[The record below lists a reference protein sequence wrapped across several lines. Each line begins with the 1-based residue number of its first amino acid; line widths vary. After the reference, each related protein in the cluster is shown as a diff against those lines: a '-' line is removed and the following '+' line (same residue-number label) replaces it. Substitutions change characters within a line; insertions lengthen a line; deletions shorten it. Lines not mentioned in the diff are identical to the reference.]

1 MQGYT
6 HTRHSV
12 RISVNPVFLENQS
25 IPEDNQFLWA
35 YHVRIENLSKEDLRL
50 RKRHWTITDAL
61 GRIQEVCGDG
71 VVGEQPNLQPGESFE
86 YTSGTPLPTSSG
98 IMAGFY
104 VMEKQNG
111 EKVEIE
117 IPVFSLDSPHDVT
130 SVH

>member
-12 RISVNPVFLENQS
+12 RITVNPVYLENQS
-25 IPEDNQFLWA
+25 VPEDNQFLWA
-35 YHVRIENLSKEDLRL
+35 YHVRIENLSKEGLLLR
-50 RKRHWTITDAL
+50 RRYWKIIDGF
-61 GRIQEVCGDG
+61 GRVQEIWGDG
-71 VVGEQPNLQPGESFE
+71 VVGEQPNLEPGESFE

-104 VMEKQNG
+104 VMEKKDG
-111 EKVEIE
+111 EEVEVEI
-117 IPVFSLDSPHDVT
+117 PAFSLDSPYEMI